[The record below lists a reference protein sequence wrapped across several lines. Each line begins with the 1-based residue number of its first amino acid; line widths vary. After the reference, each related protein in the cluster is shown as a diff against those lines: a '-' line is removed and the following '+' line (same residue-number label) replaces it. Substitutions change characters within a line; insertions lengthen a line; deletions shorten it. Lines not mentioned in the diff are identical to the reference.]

1 MNIKTIH
8 LVETRRLHGGIQ
20 KIYKFPNG
28 YGASVV
34 KHEGSYGY
42 DLDKWEIAP
51 LGSNNEFIGI
61 SILGWHDDVQ
71 GHLNDPEVDR
81 ILKQIAD
88 FEVLQDA

>member
-8 LVETRRLHGGIQ
+8 LVETRELHGGIQ

-42 DLDKWEIAP
+42 NLDKWEIAP
-51 LGSNNEFIGI
+51 LGERNEFIGI
-61 SILGWHDDVQ
+61 SVLGWHDDVR
-71 GHLNDPEVDR
+71 GHLNDPQVDR

-88 FEVLQDA
+88 LEVLEDA